1 MEKYIRL
8 VQGDVNYTG
17 EDTLVQFQIQKPRM
31 VLKNDHFL
39 VVEISF
45 KRMYQYHLLSTF
57 LPTLVLLVT
66 SLITMYIDESHFEA
80 TIMVSLTSMLVMYT
94 LFQSHSNS
102 LPQTA
107 YIKMIDV
114 WFLHGLVI
122 PFMVFILEIATEMA
136 HAHQRRQKDKKKHKS
151 RKMDKVRDKS
161 NDISPVDGIV
171 PHNSFVI
178 SNPDMADLETINILN
193 SYNEEVSS
201 SSDDC
206 MKTLKK
212 KSTGFWWTTFSKF
225 LIPGSSMAFIIG
237 YALFAGGCPLFAD
250 LLNFYQ
256 K

>member
-8 VQGDVNYTG
+8 VQEEVNYTG

-31 VLKNDHFL
+31 VLKTDHFL
-39 VVEISF
+39 AVEISF
-45 KRMYQYHLLSTF
+45 KRMFQYHLLSTF
-57 LPTLVLLVT
+57 LPTLSLLVV

-94 LFQSHSNS
+94 LFQSHTDS

-122 PFMVFILEIATEMA
+122 PFLVFILEVATEMA
-136 HAHQRRQKDKKKHKS
+136 HARHRRRKYHKTQMKERVEKMANKSDDK
-151 RKMDKVRDKS
+151 
-161 NDISPVDGIV
+161 SPVDGIV

-178 SNPDMADLETINILN
+178 GNPDMDNLDTIDILN
-193 SYNEEVSS
+193 SYHDEIST
-201 SSDDC
+201 DDC
-206 MKTLKK
+206 LKTLKK
-212 KSTGFWWTTFSKF
+212 KRTGLWWTKLFQF
-225 LIPGSSMAFIIG
+225 LIPAFSLMFIFG
-237 YALFAGGCPLFAD
+237 YGLFAGGCPLFAD
-250 LLNFYQ
+250 LLKFYQ